1 MSAYFDSA
9 VLIKL
14 YVPEPNSSDAAAWV
28 GQYDSP
34 IVFTHLQEN
43 EVRNAIRLKAAR
55 REISDAQLRTALA
68 SVTADLEQG
77 TLRRP
82 ALDWGSVWQAAERLS
97 HRYAHEALC
106 RTLDTLHVAVA
117 HVLKIADFVSLDERQ
132 RKLAARAGL
141 RVMPKETQTTDR
153 RP

>member
-1 MSAYFDSA
+1 VIAYFDSG

-28 GQYDSP
+28 SQYAGL

-55 REISDAQLRTALA
+55 KEISDSQLRVVLA
-68 SVTADLEQG
+68 SIKADVDQG
-77 TLRRP
+77 TLHRP
-82 ALDWGSVWQAAERLS
+82 AIDWMSAWQTAERLS
-97 HRYAHEALC
+97 HRYAHETLC

-117 HVLKIADFVSLDERQ
+117 QVLKITDFVSLDQRQ
-132 RKLAARAGL
+132 RKLAAKAGL
-141 RVMPKETQTTDR
+141 RVMPEGD
-153 RP
+153 